1 MEDLRQRGLRL
12 ADEID
17 SDEESDDEEPPDE
30 TFEEG
35 IPGDPAS
42 PGAAGGREDE
52 LRMGGGFPAKFQRT
66 TPR

>member
-35 IPGDPAS
+35 IPS
-42 PGAAGGREDE
+42 PGAAGGREVE
-52 LRMGGGFPAKFQRT
+52 LRMGGDFP
-66 TPR
+66 